1 MPMCSGT
8 DHPAKTPSEL
18 TAVTLHFFATGDQF
32 AHTVL
37 WEAGVHL
44 GTGIATIFDLL
55 NPGAIVLGGEV
66 PRVAKSFLLKPL
78 FHCFH
83 ERTFHR
89 SVSNLKALVSRLGG
103 EAGAVGAAI
112 VIAENFFP
120 NFSETSAAGL
130 TR

>member
-1 MPMCSGT
+1 MPMCSGRE
-8 DHPAKTPSEL
+8 HPAKAPSKL
-18 TAVTLHFFATGDQF
+18 TAVTLHFFATGGQF

-44 GTGIATIFDLL
+44 GTGIATIVNLL

-66 PRVAKSFLLKPL
+66 PRLAKSFLQKLL
-78 FHCFH
+78 FHCYR

-89 SVSNLKALVSRLGG
+89 SISNLKAPVSRVGG
-103 EAGAVGAAI
+103 EAGAVGAAV

-120 NFSETSAAGL
+120 NFSEPPQPA
-130 TR
+130 